1 MKLITD
7 DNPTPSIPHTDFAN
21 LIRKKYGL
29 VGWNRLAPPFLVFLE
44 QKQDGWMTLI
54 RERVTERHVVHSAP
68 RIVYFLSSILNRS
81 LYSSSSRNLWDQ
93 LIRKWTDPT
102 SRSYKKN
109 AVTSMQYTSSKDNPL
124 VKSSNLTKLTR
135 FRALSFSH
143 SYDVFAQPQ
152 LSEIRRSLTTA
163 EGLGNQT
170 IQSNITFL
178 AVKEIQRFQ
187 TNLAKQLTN
196 VNHRNQVN
204 QSKLMNPTIMLI
216 KAVQARESLQAIQS
230 SQTLHSGRTPHTKAL
245 LSTIGRK
252 DWTIVPAVWLTSSVP
267 TGRTHLTEAMRHS
280 ITTRLESTRTNISA
294 NTDLSQL
301 SRDVPVSHLN
311 STNLVNRIPLP
322 SLRHPEPGMPT
333 ITKDGNAE
341 AGSLTQEGVTKPS
354 TRDTIQAPI
363 IDIQTLS
370 EEVYQVLE
378 RKLIIERQRKGL

>member
-1 MKLITD
+1 
-7 DNPTPSIPHTDFAN
+7 
-21 LIRKKYGL
+21 
-29 VGWNRLAPPFLVFLE
+29 
-44 QKQDGWMTLI
+44 
-54 RERVTERHVVHSAP
+54 
-68 RIVYFLSSILNRS
+68 
-81 LYSSSSRNLWDQ
+81 
-93 LIRKWTDPT
+93 
-102 SRSYKKN
+102 
-109 AVTSMQYTSSKDNPL
+109 
-124 VKSSNLTKLTR
+124 
-135 FRALSFSH
+135 
-143 SYDVFAQPQ
+143 
-152 LSEIRRSLTTA
+152 
-163 EGLGNQT
+163 LGNQT

-178 AVKEIQRFQ
+178 AVKEIQRFE
-187 TNLAKQLTN
+187 TNLTKQLTN
-196 VNHRNQVN
+196 VNLRNQVN

-230 SQTLHSGRTPHTKAL
+230 SQTLHSGRTLHSKAL

-252 DWTIVPAVWLTSSVP
+252 DWTIVPAVWLSSSVP
-267 TGRTHLTEAMRHS
+267 TGRAYLTEKMRHS
-280 ITTRLESTRTNISA
+280 ITTRLESIRTNISA

-322 SLRHPEPGMPT
+322 SLRHLEPGTPT

-341 AGSLTQEGVTKPS
+341 AGSLTQEAVTKPS